1 MPRPKGSKN
10 HPKFSEFT
18 GEFPKPKPIF
28 LSIPKNCLKI
38 IHDRA
43 KGSGLSPQ
51 MVLEDLI
58 IAGDF
63 TMGPAYDNL
72 TNFRNR
78 IRSKATERNHV
89 QPVTTLDQ
97 TRGNSEPD
105 NQNVAAIEEE
115 PDGSSGTAPIQNGS
129 HDVASQRGH
138 RPEDNPA
145 FRDPSGVGD
154 VTGVVGSEAGVTY
167 QYSSGSPEEG
177 EPIEPQEEFSGYEEQ

>member
-1 MPRPKGSKN
+1 M
-10 HPKFSEFT
+10 
-18 GEFPKPKPIF
+18 
-28 LSIPKNCLKI
+28 LSIPRECLKI

-43 KGSGLSPQ
+43 RGSGLSPQ

-78 IRSKATERNHV
+78 IKSKATQRNHV
-89 QPVTTLDQ
+89 TPVTNIQETQ
-97 TRGNSEPD
+97 PETVVNREGSEDSEDEGP
-105 NQNVAAIEEE
+105 
-115 PDGSSGTAPIQNGS
+115 APVQNGS
-129 HDVASQRGH
+129 HDVAVQRGH

-154 VTGVVGSEAGVTY
+154 VTGVVGSEAGITY

-177 EPIEPQEEFSGYEEQ
+177 EPIEPQEVQEEFSGYEEQ

>member
-1 MPRPKGSKN
+1 MSRPKGSKN
-10 HPKFSEFT
+10 HPRLIENPLLRRREPT
-18 GEFPKPKPIF
+18 F
-28 LSIPKNCLKI
+28 LSIPKDCLKI

-78 IRSKATERNHV
+78 IRSKATQRNHE
-89 QPVTTLDQ
+89 QPVTNSKEQ
-97 TRGNSEPD
+97 TISENEGMD
-105 NQNVAAIEEE
+105 SE
-115 PDGSSGTAPIQNGS
+115 SGGQNGHVGVEAIQERS
-129 HDVASQRGH
+129 HDATEQRGH

-154 VTGVVGSEAGVTY
+154 VTAIVGEGSGYRVGIDPAYPDQEIVPAAPSEV
-167 QYSSGSPEEG
+167 
-177 EPIEPQEEFSGYEEQ
+177 QEEFSEFEEP

>member
-1 MPRPKGSKN
+1 M
-10 HPKFSEFT
+10 
-18 GEFPKPKPIF
+18 
-28 LSIPKNCLKI
+28 LSIPRECLKI

-51 MVLEDLI
+51 MVLEDMI

-89 QPVTTLDQ
+89 TPVTTLDQ
-97 TRGNSEPD
+97 TRGNSEPS
-105 NQNVAAIEEE
+105 NQSVVTTSEEQ
-115 PDGSSGTAPIQNGS
+115 DGFTGTEAIQNGS
-129 HDVASQRGH
+129 HDVAVQRGH

-154 VTGVVGSEAGVTY
+154 VTGVVGSEAGITY

-177 EPIEPQEEFSGYEEQ
+177 EPIDQEEFSGYEEQ